1 MRSSVA
7 PLSIV
12 TRESADADPEGRA
25 PGMVR
30 GKDQIFSLTGLRFCA
45 AALVLI
51 GHTVGQSFQPG
62 HVPILKEFWHTGVAG
77 MTLFLTLSGF
87 MIHYNYGHTLIGL
100 RLDAVWKFA
109 VARFACLY
117 PLFPL
122 VVLISIAFAG
132 TVPPVVPYIWPH
144 YLTMTHG
151 WFYLQFVGVDL
162 GDALA
167 PGSWSI
173 SVEIFC
179 ISSMSLRSSRHAHGS
194 KQPGR
199 Y

>member
-1 MRSSVA
+1 
-7 PLSIV
+7 
-12 TRESADADPEGRA
+12 
-25 PGMVR
+25 
-30 GKDQIFSLTGLRFCA
+30 
-45 AALVLI
+45 
-51 GHTVGQSFQPG
+51 
-62 HVPILKEFWHTGVAG
+62 

-117 PLFPL
+117 PAFLL

-132 TVPPVVPYIWPH
+132 TVPPVVPYIWPY

-173 SVEIFC
+173 SVEIFLYLIYVVAFVPAC
-179 ISSMSLRSSRHAHGS
+179 AWFKTTR
-194 KQPGR
+194 R

>member
-30 GKDQIFSLTGLRFCA
+30 GKDQIFSLTGLRFRA

-62 HVPILKEFWHTGVAG
+62 HVPILKEFWHAGVAG

-109 VARFACLY
+109 VALCVSV
-117 PLFPL
+117 PLFLL

-132 TVPPVVPYIWPH
+132 TV
-144 YLTMTHG
+144 
-151 WFYLQFVGVDL
+151 
-162 GDALA
+162 
-167 PGSWSI
+167 
-173 SVEIFC
+173 
-179 ISSMSLRSSRHAHGS
+179 RSSSRTFG
-194 KQPGR
+194 PTT
-199 Y
+199 